1 MRYIIIIKFN
11 NNAELVYRVK
21 EKDLKVAVNKALW
34 ELNQTQYSNVVNI
47 QIINEIEFK
56 ELD

>member
-1 MRYIIIIKFN
+1 MKYIIIIKLN

-21 EKDLKVAVNKALW
+21 EEDLKVAVNKALW

-47 QIINEIEFK
+47 QVIQEIVYK
-56 ELD
+56 EI

>member
-21 EKDLKVAVNKALW
+21 EEDLKVAVNKALW
-34 ELNQTQYSNVVNI
+34 ELHQTQYQNVVNI
-47 QIINEIEFK
+47 QIIKEIEFK
-56 ELD
+56 EI